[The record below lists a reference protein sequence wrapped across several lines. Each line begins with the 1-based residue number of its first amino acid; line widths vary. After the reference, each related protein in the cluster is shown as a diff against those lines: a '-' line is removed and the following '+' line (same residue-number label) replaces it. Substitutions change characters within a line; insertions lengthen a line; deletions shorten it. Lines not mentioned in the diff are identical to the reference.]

1 MPIHFS
7 ARSLAIRIVARV
19 RLSLALAVL
28 AGLAAF
34 LTAGCASAVSGR
46 VGVSLDDRGKP
57 VLVVISCD
65 RALDEVIVSDTTGEI
80 GRWTTAPATSGLT
93 TLDPAA
99 PTPLWRGAGI
109 SWPQRGEV
117 SVNAASTT
125 TELDGSGVVVAPRWL
140 TQLSAGHVLVGDS
153 GETVPRDQFESTCD

>member
-1 MPIHFS
+1 MSSHFS
-7 ARSLAIRIVARV
+7 ARTLTV
-19 RLSLALAVL
+19 RLAACGRPSLALV
-28 AGLAAF
+28 GLTCSAAF

-46 VGVSLDDRGKP
+46 VGVAVDDRGQP

-65 RALDEVIVSDTTGEI
+65 RALDEVIVSDATGEI
-80 GRWTTAPATSGLT
+80 GRWTADPVTPGLT

-125 TELDGSGVVVAPRWL
+125 TELDGSGVVVAPRYFKHL
-140 TQLSAGHVLVGDS
+140 TAGDVLIGDS
-153 GETVPRDQFESTCD
+153 GETVPRDHFESTCD

>member
-1 MPIHFS
+1 MSLHFS
-7 ARSLAIRIVARV
+7 ARVLTLRIVARG

-28 AGLAAF
+28 ACSAAF

-46 VGVSLDDRGKP
+46 VGVAVDDRGQP

-65 RALDEVIVSDTTGEI
+65 RALDEVIVSDATGEI
-80 GRWTTAPATSGLT
+80 GRWTADPATSGLT

-99 PTPLWRGAGI
+99 PTRLWRGAGI

-140 TQLSAGHVLVGDS
+140 TQLTAGHVLVGDS

>member
-1 MPIHFS
+1 MSIHFS
-7 ARSLAIRIVARV
+7 ARTLTLRIVARG

-28 AGLAAF
+28 ACLAAF
-34 LTAGCASAVSGR
+34 LMAGCASAVSGR
-46 VGVSLDDRGKP
+46 VGVAVDDRGQP

-65 RALDEVIVSDTTGEI
+65 RALDEVIVSDATGEI
-80 GRWTTAPATSGLT
+80 GRWTTDPPTSGLT

-99 PTPLWRGAGI
+99 PAPLWRGAGI

-140 TQLSAGHVLVGDS
+140 TQLTVGHVLVGDS

>member
-1 MPIHFS
+1 M
-7 ARSLAIRIVARV
+7 
-19 RLSLALAVL
+19 
-28 AGLAAF
+28 
-34 LTAGCASAVSGR
+34 TGCASAVSGR
-46 VGVSLDDRGKP
+46 VGVAVDDRGQP

-65 RALDEVIVSDTTGEI
+65 RALDEVIVSDATGEI

-153 GETVPRDQFESTCD
+153 GEHRLVCLSALSASNDDDCEVVDEA